1 MNGRAYELAVYG
13 KGGIGKSTICAN
25 ISAALALRGRRVL
38 QIGCDPKHDS
48 TRLLMGGREII
59 TVLDH
64 LRTADNGSAD
74 VEAVLGRGWMDI
86 GCIEAGGPKPGVG
99 CAGRGIIS
107 AFEFLEKEKV
117 KERYDIVTYDVL
129 GDVVCGGFA
138 VPIRREYS
146 DAVFLVTSGE
156 FMALYAANNIL
167 RGIKNFDGDSRK
179 RVAGIIFNRR
189 SVAGED
195 ERVERFARAVGL
207 PICAVVPRSDLFAKA
222 EAAKCTVMAMGVPG
236 PERSVFLH
244 LAEQI
249 ETGLTLYN
257 AMPLTDGELED
268 CVLGSDG
275 TRKAPDTGISDGA
288 DASEAGGTDE
298 TGDTS
303 TASGSPSRSMVPQKR
318 PPLFGCA
325 FNGAATAAINLRDA
339 IVIAHSPRSCAF
351 YTWQNISSSGR
362 RNLFNRGILMP
373 SAISPNFAVSGID
386 GHDAV
391 FGGIDRLKQSVKDAL
406 DKKPAAVI
414 VISSCVSGIIGDDV
428 LAVEDMSTPQTPVIV
443 IPADGVISGD
453 YMSGIKLFQRKAAER
468 LISTDIEVEPR
479 TVNIVGEY
487 GLGYY
492 AEENFRTIR
501 SLLKDMGISIGC
513 RFLGGAAVDQV
524 KKFMAAPLN
533 ILAFDSP
540 DNLEL
545 KNWLQERY
553 GCSFFDNCLPVGFKA
568 TEDFLIRLGE
578 LFGCRDIVNDVA
590 EREREVFMNKAV
602 SLRPKLAGKR
612 VLISTINTNMDWLL
626 DTAAEVGVECVWIGV
641 LNYLRQELRVTD
653 EPSRKALVH
662 EITDH
667 QTVAGAVEMLKPDIV
682 LSNYTGELPP
692 GDYVADNMPMTQKVG
707 FHSGIDVMERWVR
720 LLEDRREGE
729 WNNDRMFY
737 EKYYT

>member
-25 ISAALALRGRRVL
+25 LSAALALRGRRVL

-59 TVLDH
+59 TVLDQ

-74 VEAVLGRGWMDI
+74 VEAVLGRGWMNI

-189 SVAGED
+189 SLAGED

-222 EAAKCTVMAMGVPG
+222 EAVKCTVMAMGVSG

-249 ETGLTLYN
+249 EAGLTLYN

-268 CVLGSDG
+268 CVLGSSVRAVPG
-275 TRKAPDTGISDGA
+275 TGFTSGDDSSEAAEMSDVS
-288 DASEAGGTDE
+288 DASAESGSHKH
-298 TGDTS
+298 S
-303 TASGSPSRSMVPQKR
+303 TAPQNR

-325 FNGAATAAINLRDA
+325 FNGASTAAINLKDA

-428 LAVEDMSTPQTPVIV
+428 LTVEDMSTPQTPVIV
-443 IPADGVISGD
+443 IPADGVMTGD
-453 YMSGIKLFQRKAAER
+453 YMSGIKSFQRKAAER
-468 LISTDIEVEPR
+468 LISTNVEIKPG

-492 AEENFRTIR
+492 TEENFDTIKT
-501 SLLKDMGISIGC
+501 LLNDMGISIGC
-513 RFLGGAAVDQV
+513 RFLGNATVGQV
-524 KKFMAAPLN
+524 NDFMAAPLN

-553 GCSFFDNCLPVGFKA
+553 GCRFFDSCLPVGFKA
-568 TEDFLIRLGE
+568 TEGFLTRLGE
-578 LFGCRDIVNDVA
+578 LFGCSDAVSSVT

-626 DTAAEVGVECVWIGV
+626 DTAREVGVECVWIGV

-667 QTVAGAVEMLKPDIV
+667 QTIAGAVEMLKPDIV
-682 LSNYTGELPP
+682 LSNYTGGLPP
-692 GDYVADNMPMTQKVG
+692 GDYIADNMPMTQKVG
-707 FHSGIDVMERWVR
+707 FHSGIDVMERWVK
-720 LLEDRREGE
+720 LLDDRREGE